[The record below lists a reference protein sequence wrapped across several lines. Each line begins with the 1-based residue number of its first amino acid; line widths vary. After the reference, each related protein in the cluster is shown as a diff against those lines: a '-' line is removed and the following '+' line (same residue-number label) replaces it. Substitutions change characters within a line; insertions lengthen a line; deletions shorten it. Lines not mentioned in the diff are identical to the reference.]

1 MVLWSLSTQDCV
13 TNMHSNEN
21 VFSLRHSR
29 VCYSIHSMTFKIE
42 FLAHSFKWKICQFI
56 KAFKI
61 EFDCFK
67 FQGIQE
73 CVWILILVATFIQG
87 KMISHSSSFLSKL
100 KSSSVLHCRFP
111 HTCNKKVWLKLKDLH
126 HELMFL

>member
-1 MVLWSLSTQDCV
+1 
-13 TNMHSNEN
+13 
-21 VFSLRHSR
+21 
-29 VCYSIHSMTFKIE
+29 MTFKIE
-42 FLAHSFKWKICQFI
+42 FLTHSFKWKICQFI

-67 FQGIQE
+67 FEGIQE

-100 KSSSVLHCRFP
+100 KSSNFLHCRFP
-111 HTCNKKVWLKLKDLH
+111 HICNKKSLIKTQAFASWINVFMKKHKKKYLKWICNKKNLK
-126 HELMFL
+126 FLLWPLENVPNWQ